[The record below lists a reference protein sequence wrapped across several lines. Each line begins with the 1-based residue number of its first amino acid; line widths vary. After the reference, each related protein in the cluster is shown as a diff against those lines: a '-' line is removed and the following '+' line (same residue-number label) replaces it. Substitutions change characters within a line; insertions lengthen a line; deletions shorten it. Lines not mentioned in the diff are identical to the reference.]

1 MHEMSIAHS
10 LVGIIEQEMARHSV
24 STLIRVK
31 VKYGR
36 ISAIVPEALRTA
48 FEVMTMD
55 TPMQGAKLEIEEVPL
70 VAGCRECGRE
80 FTPQGEDLMIMTCP
94 HCGAEF
100 GHEIISGKDL
110 YIDELEAE

>member
-10 LVGIIEQEMARHSV
+10 LVGIIEQEMARNNV
-24 STLIRVK
+24 TRLIRVR

-36 ISAIVPEALRTA
+36 ISAIVPEALQTA

-70 VAGCRECGRE
+70 AARCRECKKE
-80 FTPQGEDLMIMTCP
+80 FSPEGDLMIMTCP
-94 HCGAEF
+94 HCSAEF

>member
-10 LVGIIEQEMARHSV
+10 LVGIIEQEMLRHEV
-24 STLIRVK
+24 TRLIRVR

-36 ISAIVPEALRTA
+36 ISAIVPEALQTA

-55 TPMQGAKLEIEEVPL
+55 SPLQGARLEVEEIPL
-70 VAGCRECGRE
+70 VARCRECARE
-80 FTPQGEDLMIMTCP
+80 FSPEGDLMIMTCP
-94 HCGAEF
+94 YCSAEF
-100 GHEIISGKDL
+100 GHEIISGKEL

>member
-10 LVGIIEQEMARHSV
+10 LVEIIKQEMAKHGVTR
-24 STLIRVK
+24 LIRVK

-36 ISAIVPEALRTA
+36 ISAIVPEALQTA
-48 FEVMTMD
+48 FEAMTMD
-55 TPMQGAKLEIEEVPL
+55 TDLQGAILEIEEVPL
-70 VAGCRECGRE
+70 QARCRECRKE
-80 FTPQGEDLMIMTCP
+80 FAPEGDLLIMTCP
-94 HCGAEF
+94 HCRAEF